1 MPQTEEELEHSKL
14 VLEIQ
19 QLKNQLV
26 AWKRK
31 VVLRERD
38 ITCLKER
45 EDEYKRELR
54 AIKKKI
60 SYLIEE

>member
-1 MPQTEEELEHSKL
+1 MPQTEEELEHATL

-19 QLKNQLV
+19 QLKNQLE

-31 VVLRERD
+31 GERS
-38 ITCLKER
+38 KER
-45 EDEYKRELR
+45 ADEYKRALS

-60 SYLIEE
+60 SYLIDE